1 MHYVA
6 QKYDQFESL
15 VLEFFVSGQ
24 NDFEFGGL
32 NESET
37 TFMTELTDR
46 YDGEVE
52 TTDQLDSLQEWVRW
66 HRIELHDFSDERIRE
81 FIQTF

>member
-1 MHYVA
+1 MHYAA
-6 QKYDQFESL
+6 QKYDQFENL
-15 VLEFFVSGQ
+15 V
-24 NDFEFGGL
+24 FEFLVFGQDGFQFEGL

-37 TFMTELTDR
+37 TFMKELTDR

-66 HRIELHDFSDERIRE
+66 HRAELHDFSDERIRE